1 MSVMPAHAGIHSLPS
16 SPRTRGSSLD
26 SRLRRSDIAVFAAAL
41 LLAGCSSGT
50 VVTRGEGASLN
61 AAQAESGGKYRV
73 MVAAVIDKTDRLSD
87 QSLPRQIEAVNASR
101 DEVAAMSPVSVTH
114 GVRDMLVTELF
125 QQNRFIVLERAAL
138 NEAITEQ
145 EFSSSVRA
153 GENTRIPKAQLE
165 GADLIVLCAITAF
178 DAGLSGGSLPI
189 PIPLGDRGDF
199 GVMRLRFKRGY
210 VAMDLRVVDAR
221 TGRVLSSV
229 AVEGRNRR
237 FGFDFGVHL
246 RNQNVRADLPGV
258 LTYFQNTPVEQALQ
272 EMVTAAVGHVVERA
286 PD

>member
-1 MSVMPAHAGIHSLPS
+1 MWVPFI
-16 SPRTRGSSLD
+16 
-26 SRLRRSDIAVFAAAL
+26 FL
-41 LLAGCSSGT
+41 LLAGCSSGA
-50 VVTRGEGASLN
+50 VITRGEGASLN
-61 AAQAESGGKYRV
+61 AAQAEAANGGKYRV
-73 MVAAVIDKTDRLSD
+73 MVAAVIDKTDPISD
-87 QSLPRQIEAVNASR
+87 ESLQRQIDKINLGRGES
-101 DEVAAMSPVSVTH
+101 AAMSAVSVTH

-125 QQNRFIVLERAAL
+125 QKDHFIVLERAAL

-145 EFSSSVRA
+145 EFSNSARA
-153 GENTRIPKAQLE
+153 GEATRIPKAQLE

-178 DAGLSGGSLPI
+178 DAGLSGGALPI

-221 TGRVLSSV
+221 SGRVLSSV

-246 RNQNVRADLPGV
+246 HNQNVRADLPGV

-272 EMVTAAVGHVVERA
+272 DMVTAAVGHVVERA
-286 PD
+286 P